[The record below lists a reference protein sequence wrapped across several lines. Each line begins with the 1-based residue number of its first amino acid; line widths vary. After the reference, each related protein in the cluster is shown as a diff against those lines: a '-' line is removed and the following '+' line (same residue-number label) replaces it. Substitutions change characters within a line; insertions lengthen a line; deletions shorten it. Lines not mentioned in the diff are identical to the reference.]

1 MDFPEWSIADW
12 QRAFDSGEWTS
23 TSVCERI
30 LHRIGEIDV
39 AGPTL
44 RSVIEVNPD
53 TLEIA
58 RGLDKERRD
67 GKVRGPLHGVPVVVK
82 DSLDTADRMMTTGGS
97 FWVTKAAARR
107 PPNVAR

>member
-30 LHRIGEIDV
+30 LHRIEEIDV
-39 AGPTL
+39 AGPSL

-53 TLEIA
+53 ALEIA
-58 RGLDKERRD
+58 MDLDE
-67 GKVRGPLHGVPVVVK
+67 GK
-82 DSLDTADRMMTTGGS
+82 
-97 FWVTKAAARR
+97 ARR
-107 PPNVAR
+107 QSQGTIAWCARCCEG